1 MVTKPNSPKIKKL
14 TVAGVLG
21 VIGSILT
28 ILGFFGITGYK
39 LCSPGETTTGI
50 PPKSPDNKE
59 EIIIGTNSPKTQ
71 HKSDLER
78 NQESIP
84 LSNATAV
91 LVVENETVIDWPL
104 SSTILERLQKRGVK
118 TTNPPV
124 FKKPFLTSGG
134 FSNLFNGD
142 SRQGALSQLPSHFK
156 TGVLGKK
163 TVTYVQNP
171 ELANLITASM
181 TLELHVISSQNGAVR
196 FSLSCSQKGAGFSNL
211 DASKIAEENIMKE
224 IETQLSKIIDSLED

>member
-1 MVTKPNSPKIKKL
+1 METKPNSPKIKKL

-28 ILGFFGITGYK
+28 ILTFFNITGYK
-39 LCSPGETTTGI
+39 LCSPGERTTVI
-50 PPKSPDNKE
+50 PPKSLEDKNEKIFGANP
-59 EIIIGTNSPKTQ
+59 SKTQ
-71 HKSDLER
+71 PKSDLER
-78 NQESIP
+78 NQNPIP

-91 LVVENETVIDWPL
+91 LVVENENVIDWAL
-104 SSTILERLQKRGVK
+104 SSTILDKLQKSGVK

-124 FKKPFLTSGG
+124 FKKSFLTTGG

-142 SRQGALSQLPSHFK
+142 FRQGSLSQLPSHFK

-171 ELANLITASM
+171 ELSNLITASM

-196 FSLSCSQKGAGFSNL
+196 FSLSFSQKGAGFSNNE
-211 DASKIAEENIMKE
+211 AGKIAEENIMKE
-224 IETQLSKIIDSLED
+224 IESKLSRIIDSLED